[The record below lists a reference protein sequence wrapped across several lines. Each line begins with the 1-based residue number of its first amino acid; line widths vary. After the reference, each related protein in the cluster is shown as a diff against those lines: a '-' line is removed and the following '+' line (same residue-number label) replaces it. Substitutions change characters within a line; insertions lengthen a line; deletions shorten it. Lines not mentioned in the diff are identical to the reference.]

1 MDFGLFKL
9 EVSNSLQGDRLILDP
24 KILEVLEDE
33 LSSDRP
39 LIIEIIAA
47 DGTSSFGIGWEF
59 TAQQGIF
66 KLSQEKAGQLNCP
79 TEPYKLRHVVLEKGT
94 FAQLTFM
101 SNIEYNHDFRAL
113 LEATIRQKYAT
124 LVKNETIS
132 LEIEKEKSRQ
142 EIKFLVS
149 NLKPKDVVLTINTD
163 IEVDI
168 VSPVGVGLDR
178 VKSQNS
184 RVQLNWT
191 SDTVELTNAKIENSL
206 YFEVFNKN

>member
-1 MDFGLFKL
+1 MDFGLFEL
-9 EVSNSLQGDRLILDP
+9 QVSNALQGDRLILDP
-24 KILEVLEDE
+24 QLLEALEDE
-33 LSSDRP
+33 ISSDTP
-39 LIIEIIAA
+39 LILEIIAA
-47 DGTSSFGIGWEF
+47 DGTSSFGIAWEF
-59 TAQQGIF
+59 TAQQGTF
-66 KLSQEKAGQLNCP
+66 KMSQEKASQLTCP
-79 TEPYKLRHVVLEKGT
+79 SEPYKLRHVVLEKGT

-132 LEIEKEKSRQ
+132 LEIENEKSRQ

-149 NLKPKDVVLTINTD
+149 SLKPNDAVLTINTD

-168 VSPVGVGLDR
+168 VSPVGVGLAR

-184 RVQLNWT
+184 RVKLNWT
-191 SDTVELTNAKIENSL
+191 NDSVEITNAKIENSL
-206 YFEVFNKN
+206 YFEVFKE